1 MTDGESA
8 VFKFGDNSL
17 LLEKVIE
24 NDIEKVYTTL
34 LDGNVQITNLISQ
47 NQNYDI
53 NDTVNNYL
61 LPDDTATINGVDI
74 SIGSINFLAAQA
86 EGPKPKFPGRKQH
99 KSLASGFFEHPGS
112 VVNNL
117 FMSGN
122 FGSGLSNRKLVTLNK
137 NQTQYKDYR
146 LGTKPSEGEP
156 HKHWSQPVR
165 PNIGSG
171 GRLARL
177 KAKAIKKSN

>member
-1 MTDGESA
+1 
-8 VFKFGDNSL
+8 
-17 LLEKVIE
+17 
-24 NDIEKVYTTL
+24 
-34 LDGNVQITNLISQ
+34 
-47 NQNYDI
+47 
-53 NDTVNNYL
+53 
-61 LPDDTATINGVDI
+61 
-74 SIGSINFLAAQA
+74 
-86 EGPKPKFPGRKQH
+86 
-99 KSLASGFFEHPGS
+99 
-112 VVNNL
+112 
-117 FMSGN
+117 MSGN

-177 KAKAIKKSN
+177 KAKAIKNQINF